1 MSELS
6 EGQSVDRRA
15 IPWERHVQ
23 SGIGALIV
31 AMMLWVG
38 TSIQS
43 QSVAIAKLQ
52 VQVGETQAQIA
63 ALLTQQEQGVSAA
76 QESGDVT
83 RLQAQLDGIAH
94 RTRDLEQAVA
104 RLQR

>member
-1 MSELS
+1 MTET
-6 EGQSVDRRA
+6 EEIPVDRRA
-15 IPWERHVQ
+15 VPWERHVQ

-31 AMMLWVG
+31 ALMLWVG

-52 VQVGETQAQIA
+52 VQGTETQATVA
-63 ALLTQQEQGVSAA
+63 ALVAQEQEGVSAS
-76 QESGDVT
+76 QEGADVG
-83 RLQAQLDGIAH
+83 RLQTQLDGLAH

>member
-1 MSELS
+1 MSEMDDTP
-6 EGQSVDRRA
+6 VDRRA
-15 IPWERHVQ
+15 VPWERHLQ

-31 AMMLWVG
+31 ALMLWVG

-52 VQVGETQAQIA
+52 VQGTETQAA
-63 ALLTQQEQGVSAA
+63 VATLVTQEQKGVSAS
-76 QESGDVT
+76 QEGADVA
-83 RLQAQLDGIAH
+83 RLQTQLNGLAH